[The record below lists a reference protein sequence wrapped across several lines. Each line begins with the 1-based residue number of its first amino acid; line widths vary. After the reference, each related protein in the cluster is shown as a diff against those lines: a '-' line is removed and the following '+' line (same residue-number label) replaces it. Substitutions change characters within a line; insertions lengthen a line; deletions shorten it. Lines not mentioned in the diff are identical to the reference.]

1 MSAFGG
7 KADSASDCRGQS
19 CGASRILHAAGASD
33 LVLRNVN
40 TRQFEVYDI
49 VNNQITSA
57 FNIGA
62 VGLDFQLGGFAVDP
76 PTVSGT
82 FTDISSD
89 QLAQN
94 GGFGGGAADNSNDI
108 SLGDDMSQHTFL
120 TAPHA

>member
-1 MSAFGG
+1 MAAFGG

-19 CGASRILHAAGASD
+19 CGVSRILHAAGASD

-76 PTVSGT
+76 PTVSGKRST
-82 FTDISSD
+82 RAEWPVLVIVPPLPPRRAAVEGSR
-89 QLAQN
+89 AYRKWR
-94 GGFGGGAADNSNDI
+94 GAAP
-108 SLGDDMSQHTFL
+108 LRGR
-120 TAPHA
+120 

>member
-1 MSAFGG
+1 
-7 KADSASDCRGQS
+7 
-19 CGASRILHAAGASD
+19 

-94 GGFGGGAADNSNDI
+94 GRFWRRRG
-108 SLGDDMSQHTFL
+108 
-120 TAPHA
+120 